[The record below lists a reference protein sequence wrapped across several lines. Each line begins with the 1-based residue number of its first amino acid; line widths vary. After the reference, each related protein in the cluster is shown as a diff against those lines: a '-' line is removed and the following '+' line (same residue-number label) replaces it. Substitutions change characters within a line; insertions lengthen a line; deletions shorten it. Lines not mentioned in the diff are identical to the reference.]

1 MSSDGARVP
10 DDEALGGFDEEGSS
24 DLLSSQW
31 QMDSGLWDETATK
44 LDLARAYVEM
54 GDQDAA
60 KGILEEVVDEGSEEQ
75 RGEAAQMLQ
84 AIG

>member
-1 MSSDGARVP
+1 
-10 DDEALGGFDEEGSS
+10 LGGSLYGPDEEGSS

-54 GDQDAA
+54 GDQDSAR
-60 KGILEEVVDEGSEEQ
+60 GILEEVANEGNEEQ
-75 RGEAAQMLQ
+75 RSEAAQMLR
-84 AIG
+84 ALG